1 MKKEMCVGT
10 LEGARLA
17 AIHNVDRIE
26 TCIALEQGGLT
37 PSASMVRW
45 IDQTFNLE
53 QHVLIRQ
60 RAGGFV
66 YNYDELLVMRDQ
78 IQEMKALKVAGVV
91 VGALTPD
98 CKLDL
103 QALEAWK
110 RAANGL
116 TLTFHRAFDEIADW
130 RKAMDELVKLG
141 FTRILTNGQAVNV
154 EAGKELLYE
163 MVMYAAGRIEIMAG
177 GGLKSADIAEM
188 KEIGVSAVHF
198 SATVATNHSAESK
211 YAIEL
216 LLPSEIILSGLM
228 QD

>member
-17 AIHNVDRIE
+17 AAHNVDRIE

-37 PSASMVRW
+37 PTASMVKW
-45 IDQTFNLE
+45 IDQTFHLE

-66 YNYDELLVMRDQ
+66 YNYDEIVVMRDQ
-78 IQEMKALKVAGVV
+78 ILEMKSLGVSGVV
-91 VGALTPD
+91 IGALTANNQ
-98 CKLDL
+98 LDF

-110 RAANGL
+110 RAAGNL

-130 RKAMDELVKLG
+130 RKAMDELIKLG
-141 FTRILTNGQAVNV
+141 FTRILTNGQAANV
-154 EAGKELLYE
+154 EAGRANLYE
-163 MVMYAAGRIEIMAG
+163 MVMHAAGRIEIMAG
-177 GGLKSADIAEM
+177 SGLKSSDIGEM

-198 SATVATNHSAESK
+198 SATVATNHSSESK

-216 LLPSEIILSGLM
+216 LLPSEIILSGMM
-228 QD
+228 QG